1 MLSAADH
8 DRIHDAIAAVEA
20 RTSGEVTCVVAQE
33 SSRYREVPLAW
44 AAAVALV
51 APPLALALGVRP
63 FAVIALAENGWTAAD
78 VGSTQVAVMTALVGY
93 ALVQAVLFALV
104 GALVSIGPVR
114 RALTPGFVSRG
125 HVHARAMEQFA
136 HRLHR
141 SKAATGVLIYASLA
155 ERRVEVIADVAIHK
169 KVGEVVWRQAVAAAV
184 GPIRHGDVAG
194 GLVAAVQVCGE
205 ALARHFPDDGAPPRD
220 EELVSEV

>member
-44 AAAVALV
+44 AAAVALI
-51 APPLALALGVRP
+51 APPIALALGVRP
-63 FAVIALAENGWTAAD
+63 FAVIALAQNGWTEAD
-78 VGSTQVAVMTALVGY
+78 VGSAHAAVMTALVGY
-93 ALVQAVLFALV
+93 ALVQAVLFALA
-104 GALVSIGPVR
+104 GGLVSIGPVR
-114 RALTPGFVSRG
+114 RILTPGFVARG

-136 HRLHR
+136 HRMHR

-155 ERRVEVIADVAIHK
+155 ERRVEVVADAAIHK
-169 KVGEVVWRQAVAAAV
+169 KVGEGAWKQAVVSAV
-184 GPIRHGDVAG
+184 GLIRQGDVAG
-194 GLVAAVQVCGE
+194 GLVAAVEVCGE

-220 EELVSEV
+220 EDLVSEV